1 MTKRPDGQSR
11 AALWIGALLTGGLT
25 YSALLILNAW
35 NIAPHSS
42 FRAATVGGA
51 SGVVAMLLVRFFH
64 DRKRR

>member
-1 MTKRPDGQSR
+1 M
-11 AALWIGALLTGGLT
+11 WIGALLTGGLT

-42 FRAATVGGA
+42 FRGAIVGGA
-51 SGVVAMLLVRFFH
+51 SGVVAMFLVRFFH

>member
-1 MTKRPDGQSR
+1 MTKRSDGQSR

-42 FRAATVGGA
+42 FRGAIVGGA